1 VKSNTSTE
9 QDMNMQ
15 IFSLLIINRFTTP
28 KNNLPSLNGGLG
40 ANSSEL
46 LSNQLSN
53 WLSQISKKVDIG
65 VNYRPGNELTR
76 EELEV
81 ALSTQLFNDKLSID
95 GNVQTGNNQTGKTSS
110 IVGDVNVEYK
120 LTNDVH
126 FIVKGFNKSNS
137 VDLLN
142 NDALNTQGIGI
153 FYRRE
158 FDSFGDL
165 FRRKKKDTAN

>member
-1 VKSNTSTE
+1 
-9 QDMNMQ
+9 MNMQ

-28 KNNLPSLNGGLG
+28 KSNLPSLNGGIG
-40 ANSSEL
+40 TNSYEL

-53 WLSQISKKVDIG
+53 WFSQISKKVDVG
-65 VNYRPGNELTR
+65 VNYRPGNEITR

-95 GNVQTGNNQTGKTSS
+95 GNVQTGNNQTGSGKTSS
-110 IVGDVNVEYK
+110 IVGDVNMEYK
-120 LTNDVH
+120 LTNDGR
-126 FIVKGFNKSNS
+126 IVLKGYNKSNT
-137 VDLLN
+137 VDMLGEN
-142 NDALNTQGIGI
+142 SKYKQGFGV

-165 FRRKKKDTAN
+165 FRKKKKDTAN